1 MAQGKS
7 DGTVYIDTRMDTNG
21 IGKGVEETKRKLNSV
36 TESVKRFGDNV
47 KKSFEGTTTRKVGR
61 SYEEVARDIKKAE
74 AELSKLTEKQDRFL
88 QTGGISEQITQGYK
102 KAVNE
107 VFRLEKTLDN
117 AYGRLRKFEQTG
129 KNLNSDQYKSIKY
142 DIQSISERLKYAN
155 AELKSF
161 EGPKY
166 EKTRTFASM
175 QYDVEMAKNRLASL
189 REELARAEKT
199 APKSM
204 NVLKRGVDNTTK
216 SIKKM
221 GNASKKSHYS
231 IMRMLGTSLLFSIVF
246 RAISTATQGFV
257 DGMNNLVQYSDKANN
272 TMSTLK
278 SSLTQLKNSFA
289 TAFMPVI
296 TIVTPALL
304 KLMDVIIRI
313 NTLIA
318 QLFAALSGKNTYTK
332 AIAVQEDYAKSL
344 KGTAAA
350 AKEAKSYLSGLDEL
364 TIASKEE
371 SGGGGIS
378 PGQMFEEVPV
388 DNKVLDFIDKI
399 RNAFDKVLKKVKE
412 LAAIFKKGFFDGL
425 GDFQPRIDSIKK
437 GFESIKQSL
446 KNIFTDPDVRNSM
459 NNFAESFA
467 YALGQ
472 ITGSIAS
479 IGLTIGANLV
489 GGLALYLSENEDTIK
504 EHLITMFDIGADI
517 STMVGEWF
525 DAIAYIFEA
534 FASEGGLES
543 TAGIIGI
550 FATTFMTIQELAGSF
565 GRDIIAL
572 LTTPIVDSKDE
583 IKTALN
589 ELLLGFSSTIGAI
602 KTILEDWSGFVMQ
615 FYNEV
620 IAPVIDNL
628 IEKLTELLQEHLVP
642 LFSQVGEFFAVLG
655 EVVTLFWEEILQ
667 PFIQWMIDNILPIIE
682 PILEGMSG
690 GFSKHFGLISDTIKF
705 LIQAL
710 TGLLQFIK
718 GLFYVEWDKAWEG
731 VKNDFKEIVNGMS
744 DILEGFINWAIG
756 LLNDLIA
763 KINTIS
769 SKLSFS
775 GQGLNIPSIPEVNI
789 PKLATGAVIPPN
801 APFLAMLGDQTR
813 GTNIEAPADLIR
825 QIVREETGGSREM
838 MDLLTQIAQN
848 TRETADKDLTIG
860 DREIVKAN
868 LRGQS
873 SMGYSLIV
881 EG

>member
-7 DGTVYIDTRMDTNG
+7 DGTVYIDTKMDTSGVGRG
-21 IGKGVEETKRKLNSV
+21 IEETKRKLTSA

-47 KKSFEGTTTRKVGR
+47 RKSFEGTSSRRVGR
-61 SYEEVARDIKKAE
+61 SYEEVSKDIKKAE
-74 AELSKLTEKQDRFL
+74 MQLDRLIEKQIRFVE
-88 QTGGISEQITQGYK
+88 TGGN
-102 KAVNE
+102 V
-107 VFRLEKTLDN
+107 
-117 AYGRLRKFEQTG
+117 
-129 KNLNSDQYKSIKY
+129 KSRSMAGMEY
-142 DIQSISERLKYAN
+142 DI
-155 AELKSF
+155 
-161 EGPKY
+161 
-166 EKTRTFASM
+166 
-175 QYDVEMAKNRLASL
+175 EMARNNLFGL
-189 REELARAEKT
+189 REELAQTEKA

-204 NVLKRGVDNTTK
+204 HVLKRGVDNTTK

-221 GNASKKSHYS
+221 ANASKKSHYS

-257 DGMNNLVQYSDKANN
+257 DGMNNLVQYSDKANV

-332 AIAVQEDYAKSL
+332 AISVQEDYAKSL

-371 SGGGGIS
+371 GGGGGIS
-378 PGQMFEEVPV
+378 PGQMFEDVPV
-388 DNKVLDFIDKI
+388 DNRVLDFIDKI
-399 RNAFDKVLKKVKE
+399 KNAFDKVIKKVKE
-412 LAAIFKKGFFDGL
+412 LATIFKKGFFDGL
-425 GDFQPRIDSIKK
+425 GDFQPRIDAIKK
-437 GFESIKQSL
+437 GFDSIKQSL
-446 KNIFTDPDVRNSM
+446 KNIFTDSDVKNSM
-459 NNFAESFA
+459 NNFVESFV
-467 YALGQ
+467 YAIGQ
-472 ITGSIAS
+472 IIGSVAS

-489 GGLALYLSENEDTIK
+489 GGLALYLEENSGRIK
-504 EHLITMFDIGADI
+504 EHLVSMFDIGADI
-517 STMVGEWF
+517 STMIGEWF
-525 DAIAYIFEA
+525 EAIAYVFEA
-534 FASEGGLES
+534 FASDSGVGF

-572 LTTPIVDSKDE
+572 LTQPIVDSKE
-583 IKTALN
+583 QIKKSLN
-589 ELLLGFSSTIGAI
+589 DLLSGFSSTIGAI
-602 KTILEDWSGFVMQ
+602 KTILEDWSDFVMQ

-620 IAPVIDNL
+620 IKPVIDNL

-642 LFSQVGEFFAVLG
+642 LFSQVGEFFTLLG
-655 EVVTLFWEEILQ
+655 EVVTLFWEEILK

-744 DILEGFINWAIG
+744 DILERFINWAIG
-756 LLNDLIA
+756 LLNGLIE
-763 KINTIS
+763 KINSVTS
-769 SKLSFS
+769 NLSFF
-775 GQGLNIPSIPEVNI
+775 GGDGLNIPSIPEVNI

-825 QIVREETGGSREM
+825 QIVREETAGSREM

>member
-7 DGTVYIDTRMDTNG
+7 DGTVYIDTRIDTNG
-21 IGKGVEETKRKLNSV
+21 IGKGVEETKRKLSSV

-74 AELSKLTEKQDRFL
+74 DQLDRLIEKQIRFVE
-88 QTGGISEQITQGYK
+88 TGGN
-102 KAVNE
+102 V
-107 VFRLEKTLDN
+107 
-117 AYGRLRKFEQTG
+117 
-129 KNLNSDQYKSIKY
+129 KSRSMAGMEY
-142 DIQSISERLKYAN
+142 DI
-155 AELKSF
+155 
-161 EGPKY
+161 
-166 EKTRTFASM
+166 
-175 QYDVEMAKNRLASL
+175 EMARNNLFGL
-189 REELARAEKT
+189 REELARTQKA

-371 SGGGGIS
+371 GGGGGIS

-388 DNKVLDFIDKI
+388 DNKVLDFTDKI
-399 RNAFDKVLKKVKE
+399 KNAFDKVLKKVKE

-425 GDFQPRIDSIKK
+425 GDFQPRIDAIKK

-446 KNIFTDPDVRNSM
+446 KNIFTDPDVKNSM

-479 IGLTIGANLV
+479 IGLTIGANLI

-565 GRDIIAL
+565 GRDITDL
-572 LTTPIVDSKDE
+572 LTTPVVDSKNE
-583 IKTALN
+583 IKTALD
-589 ELLLGFSSTIGAI
+589 EMLLGFSSTIGAI

-620 IAPVIDNL
+620 ISPVIDNL

-642 LFSQVGEFFAVLG
+642 LFSQVGEFFTLLG

-667 PFIQWMIDNILPIIE
+667 PFIQWMIDNILPVVE
-682 PILEGMSG
+682 PILKNLSG
-690 GFSKHFGLISDTIKF
+690 GFTKNFGLISDTIKF

-756 LLNDLIA
+756 LLNDLID
-763 KINTIS
+763 KINSVTS
-769 SKLSFS
+769 NLSFF
-775 GQGLNIPSIPEVNI
+775 GGDGLNIPSIPEVNI

-801 APFLAMLGDQTR
+801 APFLAMLGDQTM

-881 EG
+881 EV

>member
-74 AELSKLTEKQDRFL
+74 AQLDRLIEKQIRFVE
-88 QTGGISEQITQGYK
+88 TGGN
-102 KAVNE
+102 V
-107 VFRLEKTLDN
+107 
-117 AYGRLRKFEQTG
+117 
-129 KNLNSDQYKSIKY
+129 KSRSMAGMEY
-142 DIQSISERLKYAN
+142 DI
-155 AELKSF
+155 
-161 EGPKY
+161 
-166 EKTRTFASM
+166 
-175 QYDVEMAKNRLASL
+175 EMARNNLFGL
-189 REELARAEKT
+189 REELARTEKA

-216 SIKKM
+216 SIRKM
-221 GNASKKSHYS
+221 SDASKKSHYS
-231 IMRMLGTSLLFSIVF
+231 IMRMLGTSLLFSMVF

-371 SGGGGIS
+371 GGGGGIS
-378 PGQMFEEVPV
+378 PGQMFEEIPV
-388 DNKVLDFIDKI
+388 DNRILDFIDKI
-399 RNAFDKVLKKVKE
+399 KNAFDKVLKKVKE
-412 LAAIFKKGFFDGL
+412 LASIFKKGFFDGL
-425 GDFQPRIDSIKK
+425 GGFQPRIEAIKK
-437 GFESIKQSL
+437 GFDSIKQSL
-446 KNIFTDPDVRNSM
+446 KNIFTDSDVKKSM
-459 NNFAESFA
+459 NNFVESFV

-472 ITGSIAS
+472 VFGSVAS

-489 GGLALYLSENEDTIK
+489 GGLALYLEENSGRIK
-504 EHLITMFDIGADI
+504 EHLIAMFDIGAEI
-517 STMVGEWF
+517 STIVGEWF
-525 DAIAYIFEA
+525 DSIAYIFEA
-534 FASEGGLES
+534 FASEGGVSLTS
-543 TAGIIGI
+543 GIIGI
-550 FATTFMTIQELAGSF
+550 FSEVYMGVTEVGANFAKDVIRLFAQPV
-565 GRDIIAL
+565 I
-572 LTTPIVDSKDE
+572 DSKND
-583 IKTALN
+583 IKKALDD
-589 ELLLGFSSTIGAI
+589 LLLGFSSTVGAI
-602 KTILEDWSGFVMQ
+602 KIIIEDWFDFYSQ
-615 FYNEV
+615 FYNEL
-620 IAPVIDNL
+620 IAPLIDNL

-642 LFSQVGEFFAVLG
+642 LFSQVGEFFLVLG
-655 EVVTLFWEEILQ
+655 EVVTLFWEEILK
-667 PFIQWMIDNILPIIE
+667 PFIQWMIDNILPVIK
-682 PILEGMSG
+682 PILEGMAN
-690 GFSKHFGLISDTIKF
+690 GFEKNFGFISDIIKL
-705 LIQAL
+705 LIKAL
-710 TGLLQFIK
+710 TELLKFIR
-718 GLFYVEWDKAWEG
+718 GFFYIEWGKVWED
-731 VKNDFKEIVNGMS
+731 VKKCFEKIVNGMS
-744 DILEGFINWAIG
+744 DILERFINWAIG
-756 LLNDLIA
+756 LLNELIA

-769 SKLSFS
+769 SNLSFS
-775 GQGLNIPSIPEVNI
+775 GEGLNIPSIPEVNI

-825 QIVREETGGSREM
+825 QIVREETAGSREM

-860 DREIVKAN
+860 DREIAKAN

>member
-7 DGTVYIDTRMDTNG
+7 DGTVYIDTKMDTSGVGRG
-21 IGKGVEETKRKLNSV
+21 IEETKRKLTSA

-47 KKSFEGTTTRKVGR
+47 RKSFEGTSSRRVGR
-61 SYEEVARDIKKAE
+61 SYEEVSKDIKKAE
-74 AELSKLTEKQDRFL
+74 MQLDRLIEKQIRFVE
-88 QTGGISEQITQGYK
+88 TGGN
-102 KAVNE
+102 V
-107 VFRLEKTLDN
+107 
-117 AYGRLRKFEQTG
+117 
-129 KNLNSDQYKSIKY
+129 KSRSMAGMEY
-142 DIQSISERLKYAN
+142 DI
-155 AELKSF
+155 
-161 EGPKY
+161 
-166 EKTRTFASM
+166 
-175 QYDVEMAKNRLASL
+175 EMARNNLFGL
-189 REELARAEKT
+189 REELARTEKA

-257 DGMNNLVQYSDKANN
+257 DGMNNLVKYSDKANN

-318 QLFAALSGKNTYTK
+318 QLFSALSGKNTYTK
-332 AIAVQEDYAKSL
+332 AISVQEDYAKSL

-371 SGGGGIS
+371 GGGGGIS

-399 RNAFDKVLKKVKE
+399 RNAFDKVLKEVKE

-425 GDFQPRIDSIKK
+425 GDFQPRIESIKK
-437 GFESIKQSL
+437 SFESIKQSL
-446 KNIFTDPDVRNSM
+446 KNIFTDPDVKNSM

-534 FASEGGLES
+534 FASEGGIES

-550 FATTFMTIQELAGSF
+550 FVTTFTTIQELAGSF
-565 GRDIIAL
+565 ARDITKL
-572 LTTPIVDSKDE
+572 LTTPVVDSKDD
-583 IKTALN
+583 IKDALE

-602 KTILEDWSGFVMQ
+602 KTILEDWSGFVKQ
-615 FYNEV
+615 FYDEV

-628 IEKLTELLQEHLVP
+628 VEKLTELLQEHLVP

-690 GFSKHFGLISDTIKF
+690 GFEKHFGFISDTIKF

-756 LLNDLIA
+756 LLNDLID
-763 KINTIS
+763 KINSVTS
-769 SKLSFS
+769 NLSFF
-775 GQGLNIPSIPEVNI
+775 GGDGLNIPSIPEVNI

-825 QIVREETGGSREM
+825 QIVREETAGSREM

-873 SMGYSLIV
+873 SMGYSLIM

>member
-7 DGTVYIDTRMDTNG
+7 DGTVYIDTKMDTSGVGRG
-21 IGKGVEETKRKLNSV
+21 IEETKRKLTSA

-47 KKSFEGTTTRKVGR
+47 RKSFEGTSSRRVGR
-61 SYEEVARDIKKAE
+61 SYEEVSKDIKKAE
-74 AELSKLTEKQDRFL
+74 MQLDRLIEKQIRFVE
-88 QTGGISEQITQGYK
+88 TGGN
-102 KAVNE
+102 V
-107 VFRLEKTLDN
+107 
-117 AYGRLRKFEQTG
+117 
-129 KNLNSDQYKSIKY
+129 KSRSMAGMEY
-142 DIQSISERLKYAN
+142 DI
-155 AELKSF
+155 
-161 EGPKY
+161 
-166 EKTRTFASM
+166 
-175 QYDVEMAKNRLASL
+175 EMARNNLFGL
-189 REELARAEKT
+189 REELAQTEKA

-204 NVLKRGVDNTTK
+204 HVLKRGVDNTTK

-221 GNASKKSHYS
+221 ANASKKSHYS

-257 DGMNNLVQYSDKANN
+257 DGINNLVQYSDKANV

-318 QLFAALSGKNTYTK
+318 QLFAALSGKNTYAK
-332 AIAVQEDYAKSL
+332 AISVQEDYAKSL

-371 SGGGGIS
+371 GGGGGIS

-388 DNKVLDFIDKI
+388 DNRVLDFIDKI

-425 GDFQPRIDSIKK
+425 GDFQPRIDAIKK

-472 ITGSIAS
+472 ITGSVSS
-479 IGLTIGANLV
+479 IGLTIGANLI

-525 DAIAYIFEA
+525 DSIAYIFEA
-534 FASEGGLES
+534 FASEGGVSL
-543 TAGIIGI
+543 TAGIIGV
-550 FATTFMTIQELAGSF
+550 FAEVYMGVTEIGANFAKDVISLFAQPV
-565 GRDIIAL
+565 I
-572 LTTPIVDSKDE
+572 DSKNQ
-583 IKTALN
+583 IKTAL
-589 ELLLGFSSTIGAI
+589 EDLLLGFSSIVGAI
-602 KTILEDWSGFVMQ
+602 KTIIQDWFGFVSQ
-615 FYNEV
+615 FYNEL
-620 IAPVIDNL
+620 IAPLIDNL
-628 IEKLTELLQEHLVP
+628 VEKLTELLQEHLVP
-642 LFSQVGEFFAVLG
+642 LFSQVGEFFTVLG

-690 GFSKHFGLISDTIKF
+690 GFEKHFGFISDTIKF

-718 GLFYVEWDKAWEG
+718 GLFYVEWGKAWEG
-731 VKNDFKEIVNGMS
+731 VKNDFERIVNGMA
-744 DILEGFINWAIG
+744 DILERFVNWAIG
-756 LLNDLIA
+756 LLNSLID
-763 KINTIS
+763 KINSIS
-769 SKLSFS
+769 SGLSFL
-775 GQGLNIPSIPEVNI
+775 GGNGLNIPSIPEVNI

-825 QIVREETGGSREM
+825 QIVREETAGSREM